1 VRPRA
6 RAAFKPAI
14 GFLRE
19 PVIVG
24 SGWTSGRSGTDI
36 AAGCDSNNSL
46 NLRNILL
53 FVAHDGS
60 LSLSSQRKPFGLPLE
75 NLTPKLKHG

>member
-1 VRPRA
+1 MKPTLLHTS
-6 RAAFKPAI
+6 AAPLVN
-14 GFLRE
+14 LR
-19 PVIVG
+19 
-24 SGWTSGRSGTDI
+24 D
-36 AAGCDSNNSL
+36 AGCDSNNFL